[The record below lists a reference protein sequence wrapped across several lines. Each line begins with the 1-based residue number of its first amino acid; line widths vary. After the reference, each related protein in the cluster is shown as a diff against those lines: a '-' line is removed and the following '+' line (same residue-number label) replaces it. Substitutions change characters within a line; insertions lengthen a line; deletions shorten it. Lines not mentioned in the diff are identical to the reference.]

1 MLKAL
6 LFAATITVVP
16 LVAAAAEAPVTIV
29 VGDVRERDGGAIVDG
44 LVRALA
50 ADGATLGTVATD
62 RFGTFALALPTGANV
77 AMLEVRCR
85 YCRTVRVRVAGD
97 GGAVVVFLERDAT
110 LASDIPSADDLRA
123 LPYGR
128 IADVLGLAPYRLPT
142 SGGGISDRGLARGR
156 TLVVDDGVAIENAA
170 TVEESDLA
178 SVPDRYTQTI
188 TTIDPIQAFRYGA
201 HGAGGAVVV
210 ESAGDE
216 TRLRADLG
224 GGARDRVI
232 APRLGDVAISYGA
245 SEDLGTR
252 ARRGDF
258 DLLAPAFGGNVR
270 VGVGLAQSVSA
281 PYANTLSG
289 TDRSAALAR
298 IAYGTTSRR
307 YTTSVEASF
316 ANVGT
321 DRSYRSQYASGSL
334 RIERPGTIVL
344 GITASGT
351 LEAAHFRNA
360 TAAPAYDLDGRI
372 ADETLALD
380 ARTSS
385 ERGAIAVGIGATNLS
400 EHGTLTQGSLRGD
413 GHALVPSFEG
423 TLELGRGVA
432 LHVGYAG
439 ALDAPTLDDA
449 DLASMPGKVTFE
461 LGRSALSQAA
471 VRFDDGRRIRAEFG
485 AYRGLESGFAP
496 SSTVAGFASS
506 LAWQVVPHL
515 DVRAWNLAGAASRAL
530 VWTTYANPSGLRLD
544 VIARSERTGPFGR
557 PLAHRTVLVDAD
569 ALVALDP
576 IFALDFGTV
585 ARAAARTFTL
595 GLRVR

>member
-1 MLKAL
+1 MS
-6 LFAATITVVP
+6 
-16 LVAAAAEAPVTIV
+16 IV
-29 VGDVRERDGGAIVDG
+29 VGDIRERDGGAIVDG
-44 LVRALA
+44 FVRALA
-50 ADGATLGTVATD
+50 SDGTTLATVATD
-62 RFGTFALALPTGANV
+62 RFGTFALALPSGAKV
-77 AMLEVRCR
+77 AMLEIRCR
-85 YCRTVRVRVAGD
+85 YCRTVRVHIAGD
-97 GGAVVVFLERDAT
+97 GGPVVVFLERDAT

-156 TLVVDDGVAIENAA
+156 TLVVDDGVAIANAS
-170 TVEESDLA
+170 TLEESDLA

-188 TTIDPIQAFRYGA
+188 ASIDPLQAFRYGA
-201 HGAGGAVVV
+201 HGAGGAVVI
-210 ESAGDE
+210 ESTGDA

-224 GGARDRVI
+224 GDARDRVI
-232 APRLGDVAISYGA
+232 APRLEDVAVGYGA

-270 VGVGLAQSVSA
+270 VGVGVAKSVSF
-281 PYANTLSG
+281 PYANAPAE
-289 TDRSAALAR
+289 TDRSTALAR

-307 YTTSVEASF
+307 YITSVEGSF

-321 DRSYRSQYASGSL
+321 DRSAADGTDYRSQYAGGSL
-334 RIERPGTIVL
+334 RIERPGTVVL

-351 LEAAHFRNA
+351 LEAAHLRNA
-360 TAAPAYDLDGRI
+360 GAAPAYDLDGRI
-372 ADETLALD
+372 SDETLALD

-400 EHGTLTQGSLRGD
+400 EHGTLSQRRLRGD
-413 GHALVPSFEG
+413 GLALVPSFEG

-439 ALDAPTLDDA
+439 AVDAPTLGDA
-449 DLASMPGKVTFE
+449 NLASIPGTATFV
-461 LGRSALSQAA
+461 LGRSALSEAA

-485 AYRGLESGFAP
+485 AYRGIESGFAP

-515 DVRAWNLAGAASRAL
+515 DVRAWSLAGSASRAL

-544 VIARSERTGPFGR
+544 VIARSERTGSFGQ
-557 PLAHRTVLVDAD
+557 PLAHRTILVDAD

-585 ARAAARTFTL
+585 ARAGARTITL